1 MIYTRTINDSTTP
14 PENKPVKEIPL
25 PSCEEFIEMIAKKQ
39 KQQKEGQIIP
49 ALTPWEVNVGNRL
62 SELGEAIVTRGK
74 IKDEWCRELSALNNF
89 IKYMTPVQLNKD
101 DSKPYIPPP
110 RIGR

>member
-1 MIYTRTINDSTTP
+1 MIYTRTINDDGSITQSSKDNSTP
-14 PENKPVKEIPL
+14 P
-25 PSCEEFIEMIAKKQ
+25 CEDFIEMIARKP
-39 KQQKEGQIIP
+39 KENQNQNQDIP

-62 SELGEAIVTRGK
+62 SELGEVIVMSQK

-89 IKYMTPVQLNKD
+89 IKYMNPVQLNKD